1 MTEQLVIHRH
11 DYDAGNQGLSWARII
26 GIAFVIALHLT
37 ALMMLLIPAVAPK
50 APAEKERTTMVTLV
64 DAPPPP
70 PPPLPPPPP
79 EDKPPPPVKNL
90 SPPKPSPVPPP
101 PEAPV
106 VDVPEPRPS
115 DIVTPPSPPAPPA
128 PPSDIGASVDISSKN
143 MNPPKYPPAAFR
155 AGVQGEVIL
164 IVDVDANG
172 NVTNVS
178 VEKSSRN
185 RDLDRAAMDAAR
197 KWKFNASTVN
207 GQKAAGRVRV
217 PVNFALN

>member
-1 MTEQLVIHRH
+1 DVYKGHPQ
-11 DYDAGNQGLSWARII
+11 
-26 GIAFVIALHLT
+26 
-37 ALMMLLIPAVAPK
+37 
-50 APAEKERTTMVTLV
+50 
-64 DAPPPP
+64 
-70 PPPLPPPPP
+70 
-79 EDKPPPPVKNL
+79 DKPPPPVKNL
-90 SPPKPSPVPPP
+90 APPRPSPVPPP

-115 DIVTPPSPPAPPA
+115 DIVTPPA
-128 PPSDIGASVDISSKN
+128 PPSPPQPSQDIGASVDISSKN

-172 NVTNVS
+172 NVTNVA

-197 KWKFNASTVN
+197 KWRFNPSVVN
-207 GQKAAGRVRV
+207 GQKTAGRVRV

>member
-70 PPPLPPPPP
+70 RRRRRRRR

-115 DIVTPPSPPAPPA
+115 DIVTPPSPPSPPA

-164 IVDVDANG
+164 IVDVDASG

>member
-64 DAPPPP
+64 DAPPP
-70 PPPLPPPPP
+70 
-79 EDKPPPPVKNL
+79 
-90 SPPKPSPVPPP
+90 PPKPSPVPPP